1 MSVYVCRGFSIP
13 RTSGSGGSAGGDY
26 PSTPSDG
33 NTMLMEHDDEDD
45 PSSSSTPPR
54 RSLRLQKDFLQL
66 LADLCRRAGDLST
79 CLPSERNPSGH
90 TRVLC
95 ILRDRQTFDPRRG
108 AEEEGDRLL
117 AADDHSENLGETD
130 LLDNTRETGRKDGL
144 YPEHARRGDGEGE
157 EVASGETVIDAAR
170 AIRSFLL
177 CVTFFADY
185 VIQQALKQV
194 ENEGIR
200 NAESEGRRGAGG
212 GRGGRGISGGGGPG
226 KSKRKTQVS
235 WEKSSLVEANRPEV
249 RV

>member
-1 MSVYVCRGFSIP
+1 MPMYVYVCLYTYVYVCRGFTIP
-13 RTSGSGGSAGGDY
+13 RTSGSGGSGGGDY
-26 PSTPSDG
+26 PSTSDG
-33 NTMLMEHDDEDD
+33 NTMLMEHDGDDDD
-45 PSSSSTPPR
+45 PSSSSSSPPR

-95 ILRDRQTFDPRRG
+95 ILRDRQTFDPSQG

-117 AADDHSENLGETD
+117 TADDHSENLGESD
-130 LLDNTRETGRKDGL
+130 LLDNNMESGRKDGI
-144 YPEHARRGDGEGE
+144 YPKRERRGEGE
-157 EVASGETVIDAAR
+157 EVASGETVIEAAR

-200 NAESEGRRGAGG
+200 NPESEGRRGGGG
-212 GRGGRGISGGGGPG
+212 GRGGRGISGGGGGPG
-226 KSKRKTQVS
+226 KSKRRTQVS
-235 WEKSSLVEANRPEV
+235 
-249 RV
+249 